1 MELVLV
7 DKSNYKEAIKIQNSI
22 FLKENGS
29 LNILASLNRE
39 LFIKLTGLNYEDD
52 HVKYYL
58 AKKDNDYVGITG
70 IYYYDLD
77 NAWLGWFGILT
88 QFRNRG
94 LGKELLKKTVDLAS
108 TMNFKYMRLYTDF
121 VDNHNAI
128 NLYEQE
134 GFVGEKYTAE
144 KLSYDCRIYS
154 KSLENEY
161 VSFWNNKNLNLS
173 YQSRLDHMDDDKIKE
188 IIKMYDNMINQ

>member
-1 MELVLV
+1 
-7 DKSNYKEAIKIQNSI
+7 
-22 FLKENGS
+22 
-29 LNILASLNRE
+29 
-39 LFIKLTGLNYEDD
+39 
-52 HVKYYL
+52 
-58 AKKDNDYVGITG
+58 
-70 IYYYDLD
+70 
-77 NAWLGWFGILT
+77 
-88 QFRNRG
+88 
-94 LGKELLKKTVDLAS
+94 
-108 TMNFKYMRLYTDF
+108 MNFKYMRLYTDF